1 MSTQANPSEIRYG
14 TATDAPLTVGSG
26 SPPDTSVDESFQP
39 WRDQSRSAVERAQSV
54 LADLTEEQKIR
65 VATGDLEV
73 LEPYGIPTLWSSDGP
88 AGITRPGTTV
98 FPSGFSLAS
107 TFDTG
112 LAYQVGSAIGGELRG
127 KGLSVWLGPAAD
139 VARNPWSGRQV
150 ESFGEDPLLNGVLA
164 YAEISGARQS
174 HTIQCLKHY
183 VGNNQELGRVGD
195 RGEDGVRTPAIDAR
209 ISERALQEIY
219 IAPFRKATAAGGT
232 GSVMG
237 SYNRVNGLQ
246 ACEHPA
252 IIASLKDGWNGVY
265 IPDYS
270 QAVRDQVAAANAGV
284 DLPQFDQGNGGRSPE
299 MYLDGSVSAE
309 RLDDTVFRTLWMI
322 FDSGLVEHP
331 VGQAKDNVST
341 PQNRQLSARVA
352 ARGAV
357 LLKND
362 GILPLRA
369 SSRLA
374 VIGAAGPEAVYTI
387 GGGGGATLGPD
398 DLVSPLEALGRH
410 ASVIH
415 AAGSEGILSKGNP
428 IDVSMLRTPDGES
441 GWWAEYWDGFQQPG
455 NPLVAR
461 KEAGIALAGPPE
473 SLGPMFSARW
483 SATLTVQES
492 GLYTFTSL
500 HAGFSKLTIDGATVL
515 TGERDATKFVHGPEL
530 PVSGSVELIAG
541 ATVDIRFEYSSRP
554 SLFGQ
559 AVALTWS
566 TPADSGLA
574 EAVAAAASAEAAI
587 VFVNDVAGEG
597 ADRTSLSLSRR
608 QEDLIRAVGAVNP
621 RTVVVLNTGGAVL
634 MPWLD
639 SAAAVLQM
647 WYPGPFFGQAV
658 ADLLFGEV
666 APAGRLPVSFPT
678 ASENCA
684 AGAGGARTYPGVGN
698 TVSYDEGILVGY
710 RWHDATGIR
719 PLFPFGFGLTYTEF
733 SYTDLQ
739 VTPAVEGG
747 AEVSFTVM
755 NTGERTA
762 AAVPQV
768 YLTSP
773 DQPAGVQ
780 FAPNA
785 LAGFASVTLEP
796 AESRR
801 VSVTVEGDCLDFY
814 DETSGAWARAASGRR
829 LWVGASSAE
838 IVLGPVPLPH
848 LNAST
853 ESRMA

>member
-1 MSTQANPSEIRYG
+1 MTAQANPSEIRYG
-14 TATDAPLTVGSG
+14 TATDTPLTVSSG
-26 SPPDTSVDESFQP
+26 SPSHTSIGESIQP
-39 WRDQSRSAVERAQSV
+39 WRDQSLSAAERAQSV
-54 LADLTEEQKIR
+54 LADLTKEQKIR
-65 VATGDLEV
+65 VATGDLEA
-73 LEPYGIPTLWSSDGP
+73 LKPYGIPTLWSSDGP

-107 TFDTG
+107 TFNTG
-112 LAYQVGSAIGGELRG
+112 LARQVGSAIGQELRA

-150 ESFGEDPLLNGVLA
+150 ESFGEDPLLNGTLA

-195 RGEDGVRTPAIDAR
+195 RGEDGVRTPAIDSR
-209 ISERALQEIY
+209 VSERALQEIY
-219 IAPFRKATAAGGT
+219 MAPFRMATVTGGA

-331 VGQAKDNVST
+331 VGQPKDNVST
-341 PQNRQLSARVA
+341 PENRELSARVA

-362 GILPLRA
+362 GILPLRN
-369 SSRLA
+369 SSHLA
-374 VIGAAGPEAVYTI
+374 VIGAAGAEAIYTI

-398 DLVSPLEALGRH
+398 DLVSPLEALERH
-410 ASVIH
+410 GTVIR
-415 AAGSEGILSKGNP
+415 AAGSEGVLSKGSP
-428 IDVSMLRTPDGES
+428 IDVDVLRTPDGQS
-441 GWWAEYWDGFQQPG
+441 GWRAEYWDGFQQHGTPR
-455 NPLVAR
+455 VAR
-461 KEAGIALAGPPE
+461 REPGIALVGPPDG
-473 SLGPMFSARW
+473 LGPMFSARW
-483 SATLTVQES
+483 SATLTVQAS

-500 HAGFSKLTIDGATVL
+500 HAGYAKLTINGTTVL
-515 TGERDATKFVHGPEL
+515 AGERDATKFVHGPEL
-530 PVSGSVELIAG
+530 PVSGSAELIAG
-541 ATVDIRFEYSSRP
+541 ATVDIEFEYSSRP

-566 TPADSGLA
+566 TPTDSGLA
-574 EAVAAAASAEAAI
+574 EAVAAAANADAAV

-608 QEDLIRAVGAVNP
+608 QEDLIRAIGAVNP

-647 WYPGPFFGQAV
+647 WYPGPFYGEAV
-658 ADLLFGEV
+658 ADLLFGKA
-666 APAGRLPVSFPT
+666 APAGRLPISFPT
-678 ASENCA
+678 APEKCA
-684 AGAGGARTYPGVGN
+684 AGAGGARTYPGVDN
-698 TVSYDEGILVGY
+698 TVSYEEGILVGY
-710 RWHDATGIR
+710 RWHDATGIP

-733 SYTDLQ
+733 SYTDLE
-739 VTPAVEGG
+739 VTPAGG
-747 AEVSFTVM
+747 GGTEVSCTVT

-768 YLTSP
+768 YLTAP
-773 DQPAGVQ
+773 DAPVGVQ

-796 AESRR
+796 AQSRR
-801 VSVTVEGDCLDFY
+801 VSVTVEARCLDFY
-814 DETSGAWARAASGRR
+814 DETSGAWARAASGRWV
-829 LWVGASSAE
+829 WVGASSAD
-838 IVLGPVPLPH
+838 IVLGPVPLPQLH
-848 LNAST
+848 AST
-853 ESRMA
+853 EAQTA